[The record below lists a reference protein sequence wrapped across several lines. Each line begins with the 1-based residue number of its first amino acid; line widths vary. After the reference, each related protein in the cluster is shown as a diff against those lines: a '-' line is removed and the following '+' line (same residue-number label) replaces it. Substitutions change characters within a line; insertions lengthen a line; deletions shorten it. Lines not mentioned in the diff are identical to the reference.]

1 MATEGNENPYE
12 GGTGGKFRK
21 RPLRRTQTPY
31 DRPPTALRNPNR
43 NNNGWL
49 SKLVDPAHRLITH
62 GAHSLFS
69 SLLRKR
75 LPPPPPP
82 PISSGMEQE
91 TRQDSLQEEARQVA
105 NESPGNQQGAVG
117 ESNVQINCSDS
128 DQGGLTELEKLLKQ
142 KTFTRSEIDHLTA
155 LMQSR
160 TVDAPI
166 RGEEKSPEVIPSEPM
181 LSSRQ
186 KEEHPKTP
194 TVENGIE
201 NNLVLSQQVTP
212 SVPIED
218 VASPAEL
225 AKAYMGSRHSNVS
238 SAMLGMRYHAHG
250 EDSTLLKSENFPYKS
265 PSMSIVP
272 RATRHTAAHENGFV
286 TPRSR
291 GRSAIYSMART
302 PYARIYPTS
311 TLKGGGRAVQDEP
324 SSSTQ
329 SAIDH
334 GMLSGSTQ
342 GGIKRR
348 NLAVDNNIGSVG
360 PIRRVRHKSNLLYSK
375 GSSSPLSGS
384 ALSLYRNGLGIDAAQ
399 QPSSSSRKPVMLD
412 EVKHKSEENVN
423 GTKPS
428 TSFPPFSS
436 KSSEM
441 ATKILQQL
449 DKLVSPKE
457 KSSESRLPVVQGN
470 KLDGTFGNLSPS
482 SQNQKSISPRGKGE
496 NGPLKLLAPSNE
508 VVHVVTTT
516 DTTKPRNQ
524 VLSSEN
530 CFMMKSISS
539 PSQKKKAFHI
549 SAHENSP
556 DLDDNAYRA
565 ISSPAEKE
573 TRSSTAMVDKISSG
587 SDVIAHK
594 SPSTLSMV
602 LPSTSFTKVG
612 EGPNADEKFEVSPIS
627 DPNNNAATIATTAV
641 TVTAF
646 GSDKPASPNGSIS
659 NPLFNLENKII
670 SPAEISTSVAS
681 SKETAKSA
689 SVFGLEKAVPSKE
702 GGPDASPV
710 NFDTN
715 QNVFKVPPIPF
726 TTSSIVGGESSLKFG
741 ASFGSQPGGS
751 TSFTTV
757 AGSTGSMQKVRE
769 SDGGDAETTTNT
781 GFSVRASE
789 LAVSSAAP
797 ASLSTPPNSI
807 FKFGVSSN
815 QNNGSLASGPSF
827 SSSFPSLI
835 SNNFSNSSNQ
845 NTGSLASGPS
855 FSSSFPS
862 LVSNNFS
869 NSSSSLSAIGGISA
883 TAASTGVSMATSS
896 TPVMATSSTSFF
908 KFGASPVTSS
918 GLSVSSSVSKPL
930 ETRSQQDAG
939 IGNFSSTAFGSSSAA
954 GGSTGSAIFGFS
966 SSAMTTGA
974 SPSQS
979 SFGAG
984 SGSMFGAHSSPAG
997 GFAPSNQTQSVQ
1009 SPASSPL
1016 FGLTGKTDFSSG
1028 SSFLPSSS
1036 SATNISFSSG
1046 SSMFPSSSTT
1056 NIFNSSATLGLG
1068 TSASSSAVSTI
1079 SSNSGTNSTLFGAS
1093 SRQPSNS
1100 AFGSTFSSAP
1110 SSGFS
1115 FGTPSASVAST
1126 TSSPTMFASTTT
1138 ASAPQF
1144 SFTSAAASTSTQ
1156 PAFGNP
1162 NPAFSFGSAPVNND
1176 QMSMVD
1182 SMAEDNVQA
1191 TPPSSPMFG
1200 QQPAPVQSNF
1210 VFGASTHSGTSP
1222 FQFASQQ
1229 NVVPQNPSPFQATGS
1244 LEFNAGGGSFS
1255 LGSGGGDKSGRKII
1269 KVKHRNRKK

>member
-69 SLLRKR
+69 SLLRRR
-75 LPPPPPP
+75 LPPPPPT
-82 PISSGMEQE
+82 PISSEMEQE
-91 TRQDSLQEEARQVA
+91 MRQDSLQEEARQVA
-105 NESPGNQQGAVG
+105 KESPSNQQGAVG

-128 DQGGLTELEKLLKQ
+128 DQSGLTELEKLLKQ

-166 RGEEKSPEVIPSEPM
+166 RGEEKSPEAIPSEPM
-181 LSSRQ
+181 LPSGQ
-186 KEEHPKTP
+186 KEEYPKTP
-194 TVENGIE
+194 SVENGIE
-201 NNLVLSQQVTP
+201 NSLVLSRHVTP

-225 AKAYMGSRHSNVS
+225 AKAYMGNRHSNVS
-238 SAMLGMRYHAHG
+238 SATLGMRYHARE

-265 PSMSIVP
+265 PIMSIVP

-291 GRSAIYSMART
+291 GRSAIYGMART

-324 SSSTQ
+324 SSSTL

-342 GGIKRR
+342 GGIKNR
-348 NLAVDNNIGSVG
+348 NLAVDNNIGSIG

-384 ALSLYRNGLGIDAAQ
+384 ALSVYRNGLGIDAAQ

-457 KSSESRLPVVQGN
+457 KSPESRLPVVQGN

-482 SQNQKSISPRGKGE
+482 FQNQKSISPRDKGE
-496 NGPLKLLAPSNE
+496 NGPLKLVAPSNE
-508 VVHVVTTT
+508 VVPAVTTT

-530 CFMMKSISS
+530 SLMMKSISY
-539 PSQKKKAFHI
+539 PTQKKRAFHM
-549 SAHENSP
+549 SAHENSL
-556 DLDDNAYRA
+556 DLDDNAYGA
-565 ISSPAEKE
+565 VSFSPAEKE
-573 TRSSTAMVDKISSG
+573 SRSSMAMVDKISPG
-587 SDVIAHK
+587 SDVIAHE
-594 SPSTLSMV
+594 SPSTLSKV

-612 EGPNADEKFEVSPIS
+612 EGPKADEKFEVPPIS
-627 DPNNNAATIATTAV
+627 DPNNNAATVATTAV
-641 TVTAF
+641 TVTTF
-646 GSDKPASPNGSIS
+646 GSEKTALPNGSTS
-659 NPLFNLENKII
+659 NPSLFNFANKII
-670 SPAEISTSVAS
+670 SPTEISTSVTS
-681 SKETAKSA
+681 SKETGKSA
-689 SVFGLEKAVPSKE
+689 PVFGLEKVVPSKE
-702 GGPDASPV
+702 GGPDAPPV

-715 QNVFKVPPIPF
+715 QNVFKVPPMPF
-726 TTSSIVGGESSLKFG
+726 TTSSLVGGESSLKFG
-741 ASFGSQPGGS
+741 ASFNSQSGGS
-751 TSFTTV
+751 ISFTTV
-757 AGSTGSMQKVRE
+757 AGSTDSVQKVFE
-769 SDGGDAETTTNT
+769 SDGGDAKTNTNT
-781 GFSVRASE
+781 GFSVGASE
-789 LAVSSAAP
+789 LTVSSAAS

-807 FKFGVSSN
+807 FKFGHSSN
-815 QNNGSLASGPSF
+815 QNN
-827 SSSFPSLI
+827 
-835 SNNFSNSSNQ
+835 
-845 NTGSLASGPS
+845 GSLASGPS

-869 NSSSSLSAIGGISA
+869 NSSSSLSAVGGINA
-883 TAASTGVSMATSS
+883 TAASSGVSMATSS
-896 TPVMATSSTSFF
+896 TPVMATSSSTTSFF
-908 KFGASPVTSS
+908 KFGSSPVTSS
-918 GLSVSSSVSKPL
+918 GLSVSSSVSKPP
-930 ETRSQQDAG
+930 ETKSQQDAG

-954 GGSTGSAIFGFS
+954 GGSTGSTIFGFS
-966 SSAMTTGA
+966 SSAITTEK
-974 SPSQS
+974 SQS
-979 SFGAG
+979 QSPFGAG
-984 SGSMFGAHSSPAG
+984 SGSMFGAHASPSAG
-997 GFAPSNQTQSVQ
+997 GFATSNQTQSVQ
-1009 SPASSPL
+1009 SPASPL

-1028 SSFLPSSS
+1028 SSFFPSLS
-1036 SATNISFSSG
+1036 SAPNVSFSSG

-1056 NIFNSSATLGLG
+1056 NIFNSSTTFGLG
-1068 TSASSSAVSTI
+1068 TSASSSAVNTI

-1093 SRQPSNS
+1093 SWQPSKS
-1100 AFGSTFSSAP
+1100 PFGSTFSSSP

-1126 TSSPTMFASTTT
+1126 TSSPTMFASTTG

-1144 SFTSAAASTSTQ
+1144 SFTSATASTSSQ
-1156 PAFGNP
+1156 PAFGSP
-1162 NPAFSFGSAPVNND
+1162 NPAFAFGSAPVNND
-1176 QMSMVD
+1176 SMD
-1182 SMAEDNVQA
+1182 SMAEDSVQA
-1191 TPPSSPMFG
+1191 ISPMFY

-1210 VFGASTHSGTSP
+1210 VFGASTLSGASP

-1229 NVVPQNPSPFQATGS
+1229 NVAPQNSSPFQATGS